1 MFDHLASELT
11 GVLAPLRH
19 GGGAWLLRAGM
30 AAVFVYSAQDKL
42 RHRPAALAE
51 IRESG
56 LQLPAAMLS
65 GTILVQALGGLM
77 LLSLTPILVA
87 LGALMLASFTLVAT
101 VLFHRF
107 WLTRGEVRQHQLTAF
122 LEHLVM
128 VSGLLT
134 LTAQQLGAC

>member
-1 MFDHLASELT
+1 MFEHLANDLVWALT
-11 GVLAPLRH
+11 PLRH
-19 GGGAWLLRAGM
+19 GGGAWVLRAGM
-30 AAVFVYSAQDKL
+30 AAVFLYSAQDKL
-42 RHRPAALAE
+42 RHHQTALAE
-51 IRESG
+51 VREGG
-56 LQLPAAMLS
+56 LPQPGAMLC

-77 LLSLTPILVA
+77 LLSLAPLLVA
-87 LGALMLASFTLVAT
+87 LGALMLAGFTLVAT

-134 LTAQQLGAC
+134 LAAQQLGAC